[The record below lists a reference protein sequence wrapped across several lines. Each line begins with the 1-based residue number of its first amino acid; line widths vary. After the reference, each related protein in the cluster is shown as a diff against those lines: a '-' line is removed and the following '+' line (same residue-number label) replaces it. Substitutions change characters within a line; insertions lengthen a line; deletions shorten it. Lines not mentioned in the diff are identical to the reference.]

1 MHSKSLV
8 WLVSLEQTPDYLDPQ
23 SQEALHEVD
32 VSGMALHFPFGAAPQ
47 GEAIGSLGGKEL
59 VRIGRRQNKEPAMIR
74 IKRVYS
80 EPSARD
86 GVRILVDRVWPRGIS
101 KERARIVEWRKD
113 LAPTTSLR
121 KWFGHEPAR
130 WVEFRRRY
138 RIELKR
144 SSQLDALDTVAQR
157 SSRKTITLVYSAADE
172 QHNQAVV
179 LMELLEELLSK
190 RRS

>member
-1 MHSKSLV
+1 
-8 WLVSLEQTPDYLDPQ
+8 
-23 SQEALHEVD
+23 
-32 VSGMALHFPFGAAPQ
+32 
-47 GEAIGSLGGKEL
+47 
-59 VRIGRRQNKEPAMIR
+59 MIR

-86 GVRILVDRVWPRGIS
+86 GVRILVDRVWPRGVS